1 MEKSVRM
8 WNQIMMTDN
17 LHQYRETKQQHYD
30 IAFIN
35 LKKIETFSEY
45 EVFTGLKHY
54 YFSLYLKLFQ

>member
-1 MEKSVRM
+1 
-8 WNQIMMTDN
+8 MMTDN

-30 IAFIN
+30 IASIN

-54 YFSLYLKLFQ
+54 YFSLFLKLFQ